1 MAVTVRGTAVPERA
15 PALHVGHRRHAHP
28 IKRATR
34 SISKHTVLM
43 IIGVIF
49 ALPLYWLVTSS
60 LKTQVQSSAFPP
72 AWWPHPVDVHNYPE
86 AFRSAPFGTYF
97 RNTLFY
103 CISTVVGVTLSSS
116 LVAYGFA
123 RIQWKGRDALF
134 MVMLAT
140 MMLPFLVTM
149 IPQFVLFHY
158 LGLVGTLLPLIIPT
172 FFGGSVFS
180 TFLLRQFFMTI
191 PESLSDAARVDG
203 ASEFL
208 IYWRIILPLA
218 RPALATVALFQFI
231 FAWNDFLGPLIYTT
245 NPSTYTLALGLQHF
259 LSSYNIQ
266 WGLLMAG
273 AAIMTAPIVFIFFFA
288 QKTFIQGINITGLRG

>member
-1 MAVTVRGTAVPERA
+1 MEVILNGIRA
-15 PALHVGHRRHAHP
+15 GSSAKGAGSHRRS
-28 IKRATR
+28 RTQR
-34 SISKHTVLM
+34 RRRLVGSLGKHTVLM
-43 IIGVIF
+43 VLAIGF
-49 ALPLYWLVTSS
+49 TLPLYWLVSSS
-60 LKTQVQSSAFPP
+60 LKTQVQTSVYPP
-72 AWWPHPVDVHNYPE
+72 AWFPHPIDVHNYPA
-86 AFRSAPFGTYF
+86 AFQSAPFGTYF
-97 RNTLFY
+97 GNTLFY
-103 CISTVVGVTLSSS
+103 CITTVIGVTLSSS

-123 RIQWKGRDALF
+123 RLRWRGRNTLF

-158 LGLVGTLLPLIIPT
+158 LGLVGSLLPLIIPT

-203 ASEFL
+203 GTEFY
-208 IYWRIILPLA
+208 IYWTIVMPLA
-218 RPALATVALFQFI
+218 RPALATVGLFQFI

-245 NPSTYTLALGLQHF
+245 RPSTYTLALGLQHF

-273 AAIMTAPIVFIFFFA
+273 ACIMTVPIVVIFFFA
-288 QKTFIQGINITGLRG
+288 QKTFIQGITITGLRG